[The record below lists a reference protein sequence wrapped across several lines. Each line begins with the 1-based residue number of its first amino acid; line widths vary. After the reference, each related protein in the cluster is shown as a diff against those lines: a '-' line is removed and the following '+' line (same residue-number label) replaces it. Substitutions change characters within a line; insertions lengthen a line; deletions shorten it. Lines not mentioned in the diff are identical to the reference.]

1 LEGGSHSEAYN
12 QNLLI
17 AAGFVGAG
25 GIARL
30 VVVGLAVVVVVRTVV
45 GTGMSWMV
53 LVILH
58 FLPQDIVVTRTV
70 DVVLVARVVTR
81 TVDVVLVARVVDVV
95 VGAGGDVDVE
105 VVGLVELVAV
115 VVEMVVIAVIGVCVL
130 VLVLGKVGVVVVAGT
145 SETLAA
151 QNALRRLGTS
161 SPYCVVVSDR
171 GS

>member
-1 LEGGSHSEAYN
+1 M
-12 QNLLI
+12 
-17 AAGFVGAG
+17 AAGLVGTV

-30 VVVGLAVVVVVRTVV
+30 VVVALTVVVVVRTVV
-45 GTGMSWMV
+45 GTGMSCMV

-70 DVVLVARVVTR
+70 DVVLVARVV
-81 TVDVVLVARVVDVV
+81 DVV
-95 VGAGGDVDVE
+95 VGARDDVDVD

-115 VVEMVVIAVIGVCVL
+115 VVGVVVIAVIRVC